1 MSADQG
7 VRSTYNV
14 HTACIR
20 GVEAWPVTVEVSMGG
35 GIPGISIVGMA
46 ENSVLEARVRI
57 RCALKSCGFD
67 LPRRSI
73 IVNLAPGDVRKTGT
87 GFDLPIAVAI
97 LALSGQINL
106 DGLDDKLFIGELGL
120 DGDVLP
126 CRGEVAY
133 GMLARDVGLELV
145 TARPETHIPLEGVRH
160 RYLDGLGSLARGVDG
175 ALASMSPANERYD
188 GIGTPLDFSDVVGQ
202 DMAKR
207 AMAVAACGGLG
218 MMMVGPPG
226 SGKTMLA
233 RRMTSILPP
242 MDCEEQQE
250 ALRIHSVLGEDC
262 SGVLSGH
269 RPFRNPHHSVS
280 CAGLVGGGRPVRPG
294 EISLAHGG
302 VLFLDELAEFPSS
315 VLQTLRQPIEEGSVR
330 IVRVEGSYVFPSA
343 FQLLAATN
351 PCPCGNLG
359 DPAVA
364 CTCSAAAVQRYQS
377 KLGGPLADRID
388 IVVDVARPD
397 PDLIVAGCE
406 GVGTADLASQ
416 VERGRRFSEWRSSR
430 DLRTSMNE
438 DALTVD
444 GLVGKFGLDCEGQ
457 ACLLDIARRMH
468 LTGRG
473 IMRLCKVARTIAD
486 IDESSLVRRDH
497 VLEASLYRGR
507 CGEHV

>member
-1 MSADQG
+1 
-7 VRSTYNV
+7 
-14 HTACIR
+14 
-20 GVEAWPVTVEVSMGG
+20 MGG

-160 RYLDGLGSLARGVDG
+160 RYLDGLGSLRAVSITRWHLWSLRRNDATGWAPRSISPMSSVRIWRSERSPWRHAGPGHDDG
-175 ALASMSPANERYD
+175 R
-188 GIGTPLDFSDVVGQ
+188 
-202 DMAKR
+202 
-207 AMAVAACGGLG
+207 
-218 MMMVGPPG
+218 PPG

-269 RPFRNPHHSVS
+269 CPFRNPHHSVS

-343 FQLLAATN
+343 FQLLAASN

-430 DLRTSMNE
+430 DLRTSMNA

-497 VLEASLYRGR
+497 VLGGLPVSGEVRRACLNLDAS
-507 CGEHV
+507 

>member
-1 MSADQG
+1 
-7 VRSTYNV
+7 
-14 HTACIR
+14 
-20 GVEAWPVTVEVSMGG
+20 
-35 GIPGISIVGMA
+35 
-46 ENSVLEARVRI
+46 
-57 RCALKSCGFD
+57 
-67 LPRRSI
+67 
-73 IVNLAPGDVRKTGT
+73 
-87 GFDLPIAVAI
+87 
-97 LALSGQINL
+97 
-106 DGLDDKLFIGELGL
+106 
-120 DGDVLP
+120 
-126 CRGEVAY
+126 
-133 GMLARDVGLELV
+133 
-145 TARPETHIPLEGVRH
+145 
-160 RYLDGLGSLARGVDG
+160 
-175 ALASMSPANERYD
+175 
-188 GIGTPLDFSDVVGQ
+188 
-202 DMAKR
+202 MAKR

-343 FQLLAATN
+343 FQLLAASN

-430 DLRTSMNE
+430 DLRASMNE

-507 CGEHV
+507 CGEHA